1 MILAEHIDHICLKP
15 DTTIADV
22 EKLSREAIDYKFK
35 TICVPPLFVK
45 IAKAFTVQTN
55 VKVAAA
61 IAFPFGY
68 SAIEAKIAEIVLAI
82 VDGADELEMVINT
95 GAVKNSDWHF
105 LASEINTIMP
115 VIKSNGKSVTVIF
128 ETALMTETEII
139 TACDVYGAAGVDFV
153 KAGTGTIEN
162 LLIADQVKLIRKHLA
177 ETVKIKVA
185 TDVKNYRDAENLIT
199 AGGNRLSCN
208 NSLSFLQQP
217 LQQPLQQY

>member
-22 EKLSREAIDYKFK
+22 EKLSREAVDYKFK

-45 IAKAFTVQTN
+45 IAKAFTVQTD

-95 GAVKNSDWHF
+95 GAVKNADWQF

-115 VIKSNGKSVTVIF
+115 MVRSKGKTITVIF
-128 ETALMTETEII
+128 ETGLMTDAEII

-153 KAGTGTIEN
+153 KAGTGTMEN
-162 LLIADQVKLIRKHLA
+162 ALVADQVKLIRKHLA
-177 ETVKIKVA
+177 ETIKIKVA
-185 TDVKNYRDAENLIT
+185 ADVKNYGDAQKLIN

-208 NSLSFLQQP
+208 NSLELLQQA
-217 LQQPLQQY
+217 LQQN